1 MGLSA
6 FQIIWITCASI
17 LVVGWLVVS
26 FTAPS
31 NRRTVIEWVSAPT
44 LYVGLLTFFLSI
56 ALNAYASGTLFVLIA
71 IGLLCVLFGGG
82 LVVSLWHTLTAL
94 GDRKQGESSAT
105 N

>member
-17 LVVGWLVVS
+17 LVVGWLVIS
-26 FTAPS
+26 FTPPS
-31 NRRTVIEWVSAPT
+31 NRRTVIEWASAT
-44 LYVGLLTFFLSI
+44 TMYVGLLTFFFSI
-56 ALNAYASGTLFVLIA
+56 ALNAYAAGNLFVLIA
-71 IGLLCVLFGGG
+71 VGLLCVLFGGG

-94 GDRKQGESSAT
+94 GSRKSDEVSAT